1 MIFVKKIIVILCLI
15 IFIVGCQKENNK
27 INLGK
32 LNYDYKIDLLKKD
45 SCSNDIEE
53 YYEINKQK
61 IYYACLKEFYVQ
73 ENNHKIA
80 LKDYLENEDIKNIL
94 DEMNIINVYKDGG
107 TTIYHDND
115 KKLSSDGFTII
126 RCNTIGGNK
135 NIYIGPN
142 NLEYQ
147 DSFCKNN

>member
-107 TTIYHDND
+107 TKIF
-115 KKLSSDGFTII
+115 KS
-126 RCNTIGGNK
+126 K
-135 NIYIGPN
+135 NMTMIVCHHEKADYNINQDIYIGDEK
-142 NLEYQ
+142 LEFDETY
-147 DSFCKNN
+147 CEG